1 MEEIIN
7 MKEKIKFKERMEINN
22 DRIMGKNREFRH
34 LHTTREDIHIYSD
47 MDFNITIELT
57 DKQLA
62 SDKIIE
68 I

>member
-1 MEEIIN
+1 
-7 MKEKIKFKERMEINN
+7 MEINN
-22 DRIMGKNREFRH
+22 NKIMGKNREFRH
-34 LHTTREDIHIYSD
+34 LHTTREGIHIYLD